1 MATLLFSSHQ
11 KRERLLLR
19 RYYPRH
25 LSFLVRGA
33 RDTLQAMCLFESLVT
48 SGTPNGHHQFD
59 AHCGDSACQIRPLM
73 FLEILQAYKSQL
85 TFEFGVVKGVLGSVI
100 DRALHIHQCLTNSN
114 VSPAKTN
121 GLSPR
126 HETYNSFYAKTGL
139 DIWFTHDIQTS
150 HGPAQL
156 VDDPFAEG
164 EALLKDQQLP
174 IWDVGNP
181 LQVTQFL
188 VYAYLLS
195 RFKTRIYDPKS
206 SKFVYRVSHR
216 SAFDY
221 YQSRDGDVSCSSPYR
236 VPDDGPSHVSKE
248 SSSMQVWMSKLTCSF
263 LFHLCSKLRMP
274 DAVEGILKETI
285 IQSPRGITAAP
296 TFLTFPL
303 IREGWIAMKAPVFL
317 VVQRFCRNGSYHVN
331 FFAVESAQAEP
342 LSQPR
347 DDACS
352 LYTRLFGIGSQF
364 RAHLLDHSLF
374 TEQGGKSQRDMAV
387 HSVDEPHICVV
398 ASSVDGSIQD
408 LISYTMDVE
417 HRGALHEDPQCAE
430 NEECIESVLANDF
443 NQTCL
448 MFFAQHG
455 DYPFAADNKSD
466 MAPLAES
473 FSRYGYG
480 HLNRIRQNWKS
491 RADFLGIGRN
501 SMCLYSLAHFFL
513 GNPRDVVTIYERQK
527 GSNSRLVLP
536 GFLEDL

>member
-1 MATLLFSSHQ
+1 
-11 KRERLLLR
+11 
-19 RYYPRH
+19 
-25 LSFLVRGA
+25 
-33 RDTLQAMCLFESLVT
+33 
-48 SGTPNGHHQFD
+48 
-59 AHCGDSACQIRPLM
+59 M

-206 SKFVYRVSHR
+206 SKFVYRVSHQ

-274 DAVEGILKETI
+274 DAVEGVSVEMVVSCMHCVLLILNN
-285 IQSPRGITAAP
+285 
-296 TFLTFPL
+296 PL
-303 IREGWIAMKAPVFL
+303 DEG
-317 VVQRFCRNGSYHVN
+317 YHVN

-501 SMCLYSLAHFFL
+501 SMRLYSLAHFFL